1 MGMAAKPRIL
11 IVEDDEALGEL
22 YEERL
27 RKEGYQVFWA
37 KTGEEGSNMA
47 MEEKPDLILL
57 DILLPERGGLGVL
70 QTIKT
75 WTETKQIPIIIMT
88 AMPGEEHKE
97 EALRLGAAAYFVK
110 SQTTPQQIVEAI
122 KQQIKPAK

>member
-1 MGMAAKPRIL
+1 MVAKPRIL

-22 YEERL
+22 YQARL
-27 RKEGYQVFWA
+27 EKEGYEVYWA
-37 KTGEEGSNMA
+37 KTGEEGSDMA
-47 MEEKPDLILL
+47 METRPDLILL

-75 WTETKQIPIIIMT
+75 WTETKQIPVIIMT

-97 EALRLGAAAYFVK
+97 EALRLGADAYFVK
-110 SQTTPQQIVEAI
+110 SQTTPQQVVGEI
-122 KQQIKPAK
+122 KKHIKPAK